1 MVDGS
6 SQFKSPLRHARG
18 MGSAKEGTHHW
29 LAQRVTALALLPL
42 TFWLV
47 FSLATLSLKG
57 HLEFVTWL
65 SSPFSGTLM
74 ILFLL
79 VSFHHGQLG
88 IQVVAEDYISNIT
101 LRRTLLI
108 VTKFISYLLATL
120 GIVSVLRII
129 FESL

>member
-1 MVDGS
+1 MIDGS
-6 SQFKSPLRHARG
+6 SQFRSHLRHARG

-47 FSLATLSLKG
+47 FSLVTLSLEG
-57 HLEFVTWL
+57 HLEFITWL
-65 SSPFSGTLM
+65 SSPISGTLM

-88 IQVVAEDYISNIT
+88 IQVVVEDYISNIT
-101 LRRTLLI
+101 IRRTLLI
-108 VTKFISYLLATL
+108 LTKFISYLLATL